1 MPLLAIDFGGTRTR
15 AGWYSDDMTLIAR
28 AEARSQVE
36 QPVEQVLARIAAT
49 ARQVV
54 PAGAVP
60 AAIGI
65 CAPGPLDAL
74 AGVIHHAAT
83 LPGWQEVPLA
93 SLISQALGGAPA
105 YMQNDGNLAAVAEHR
120 LGALRGA
127 DPALYLTIST
137 GIGGG
142 AIIDGKLFTGFN
154 GLAIEPG
161 HICIP
166 HPDGNVYRLEQ
177 LASGTALGEW
187 GRRALASSDEP
198 SLLRELAHV
207 DGQAVGTAAL
217 QGDAL
222 AGRVV
227 AQAGHW
233 LGVGLVNLLHLFNP
247 QAVALGGSVAQL
259 GEALLAPARAAIA
272 RYLLDASFAHEGLLR
287 PAALGEDVC
296 LAGAALYAQ
305 ACLGPAA

>member
-1 MPLLAIDFGGTRTR
+1 MSLLAIDFGGTRTR
-15 AGWYSDDMTLIAR
+15 AGWYSDEITLLAR

-36 QPVEQVLARIAAT
+36 QPVDQVVARIVAT
-49 ARQVV
+49 ARQVI
-54 PAGAVP
+54 PPGAAP

-65 CAPGPLDAL
+65 CAPGPLDAA

-83 LPGWQEVPLA
+83 LPGWRDVPLA
-93 SLISQALGGAPA
+93 SLISQAFGGVPA
-105 YMQNDGNLAAVAEHR
+105 FVQNDGNLAAVAEHR

-142 AIIDGKLFTGFN
+142 AIIDGRLFTGWR
-154 GLAIEPG
+154 GLAVEPG

-166 HPDGNVYRLEQ
+166 HPDGSIYRLEQ

-187 GRRALASSDEP
+187 GRKALASSDEA
-198 SLLRELAHV
+198 SALRGMAHV

-233 LGVGLVNLLHLFNP
+233 LGVGLATLLHLFNP

-259 GEALLAPARAAIA
+259 GEALLAPARAAMA
-272 RYLLDASFAHEGLLR
+272 RCLLDPAFAHEGLLR
-287 PAALGEDVC
+287 PAALGDDVC
-296 LAGAALYAQ
+296 LAGAALHAQ
-305 ACLGPAA
+305 ACLLGG